1 MSDLLDD
8 VLACRIV
15 PVVVMRDPGRATGL
29 GEALVAGDLP
39 IAEVTL
45 RTPAAPD
52 AIAAM
57 AKNPRLLVGAGTVLT
72 PGQVDLAVDAGARF
86 LVSPGFS
93 AAAAA
98 RAAERGVPIV
108 PGTVTPS
115 EVIAATAAG
124 LTTLKFFPASSYGG
138 ADTLNAFGSVFSGVR
153 FVPTGGVSPENLGDY
168 LALPNVPAVGGSW
181 MVPADVVDAGD
192 FATIERLSAEAV
204 AAAASVGL
212 PGPSPKER
220 AQ

>member
-8 VLACRIV
+8 VLARRIV
-15 PVVVMRDPGRATGL
+15 PVVVVRDAARAAGL
-29 GEALVAGDLP
+29 AEALVAGDLP

-57 AKNPRLLVGAGTVLT
+57 AKNPDLVVGAGTVLT
-72 PGQVDLAVDAGARF
+72 PAQVDLAVDAGARF

-115 EVIAATAAG
+115 EVIAAMAAG
-124 LTTLKFFPASSYGG
+124 LTTLKFFPASNYGG
-138 ADTLNAFGSVFSGVR
+138 ADTLNAFASVFSGVR
-153 FVPTGGVSPENLGDY
+153 FVPTGGVSAVNLGDY

-192 FATIERLSAEAV
+192 FTTIERLSAEAV

-212 PGPSPKER
+212 PEPIVKER
-220 AQ
+220 IE